1 MRARKDLMLTVTD
14 LESMPEDGNRYEVI
28 DGDLHVSTAPSYWHQ
43 YCLIEVAHQMKLYL
57 SHNPIGE
64 VIPGIGIIFDAF
76 NGVIPDLVYFSM
88 ERKNAMLAGGRLTGA
103 PELVIEILSPGSKN
117 EARDKAVKRKLYS
130 DNGVSEY
137 WILDPESRSVEQH
150 RAAKTGGFK
159 SKQVVHA
166 DGVLTTPLLPGFRL
180 EVAKLFASPGAKS

>member
-43 YCLIEVAHQMKLYL
+43 FSLMKLSYRLNDYL
-57 SHNPIGE
+57 ESNPIGE

-88 ERKNAMLAGGRLTGA
+88 ERKKAMLAGGRLTGA
-103 PELVIEILSPGSKN
+103 PELVIEILSPGAKN
-117 EARDKAVKRKLYS
+117 EARDRAVKRKLYS

-137 WILDPESRSVEQH
+137 WILDPETRSVEVH
-150 RAAKTGGFK
+150 RAGKSGGFK
-159 SKQVVHA
+159 TKQVVHS
-166 DGVLTTPLLPGFRL
+166 DGVLSTPLLPGFRL
-180 EVAKLFASPGAKS
+180 EVAKLSAPVQ